1 MKRRWCAL
9 GAACLLFFDLP
20 AGKAAPPARVMPR
33 VPSPAPSRHPALP
46 RRLRASELFGPGV
59 RRSAQT
65 YLRLKLL
72 ELREA
77 DLDRARLVI
86 ECKLGAD
93 ALLGTPPP
101 LPKDA
106 AERNKP

>member
-1 MKRRWCAL
+1 MKIRWCAL
-9 GAACLLFFDLP
+9 GAACLVYFAP
-20 AGKAAPPARVMPR
+20 VAGKAAPHAAA
-33 VPSPAPSRHPALP
+33 SPKPHPIRP
-46 RRLRASELFGPGV
+46 SELFAPGV
-59 RRSAQT
+59 RRAAQT

-86 ECKLGAD
+86 ERKLGVD

-101 LPKDA
+101 HHKDA

>member
-1 MKRRWCAL
+1 MKMRWCAL

-20 AGKAAPPARVMPR
+20 AGKAAPR
-33 VPSPAPSRHPALP
+33 VPRASIPSPQAH
-46 RRLRASELFGPGV
+46 RLRPSELFGPGV

-77 DLDRARLVI
+77 DLERARLVI
-86 ECKLGAD
+86 ERKLGVD

-101 LPKDA
+101 LHKDA
-106 AERNKP
+106 AGRNKP

>member
-1 MKRRWCAL
+1 VQRV
-9 GAACLLFFDLP
+9 
-20 AGKAAPPARVMPR
+20 AAPASPR
-33 VPSPAPSRHPALP
+33 PH
-46 RRLRASELFGPGV
+46 RLRPSDLYGPGV

-77 DLDRARLVI
+77 DLERARLVI
-86 ECKLGAD
+86 ERKLGVD

-101 LPKDA
+101 RLKDA
-106 AERNKP
+106 GSRNKP

>member
-1 MKRRWCAL
+1 MKKQYQRWCAL
-9 GAACLLFFDLP
+9 GAACLVLFAPP
-20 AGKAAPPARVMPR
+20 AGKAAPHPVAS
-33 VPSPAPSRHPALP
+33 PSAHRIRPSEVFA
-46 RRLRASELFGPGV
+46 PGV

-86 ECKLGAD
+86 EGKLGVD

-101 LPKDA
+101 RHKDA

>member
-9 GAACLLFFDLP
+9 GAACLLFFGLP
-20 AGKAAPPARVMPR
+20 AAKAVPR
-33 VPSPAPSRHPALP
+33 ATPAPRPHRLPPSALYGPA
-46 RRLRASELFGPGV
+46 V

-86 ECKLGAD
+86 EGRLGIG
-93 ALLGTPPP
+93 ALLQTPPP
-101 LPKDA
+101 LLKDA

>member
-20 AGKAAPPARVMPR
+20 AAKAAPRAI
-33 VPSPAPSRHPALP
+33 PSPKPL
-46 RRLRASELFGPGV
+46 RLRASDLYGPGL

-86 ECKLGAD
+86 ERKLGID
-93 ALLGTPPP
+93 ALLGTPAP
-101 LPKDA
+101 LHKDA
-106 AERNKP
+106 GSETNRRQGCY

>member
-1 MKRRWCAL
+1 MKLHWCAL
-9 GAACLLFFDLP
+9 FAACLVFFGLP
-20 AGKAAPPARVMPR
+20 AGKAAPPGPG
-33 VPSPAPSRHPALP
+33 PSPAAVHAPKPHRRPSDLYGPA
-46 RRLRASELFGPGV
+46 V

-86 ECKLGAD
+86 ERKLGID
-93 ALLGTPPP
+93 ALLGTP
-101 LPKDA
+101 LPFRKDA
-106 AERNKP
+106 GGRNKP

>member
-1 MKRRWCAL
+1 
-9 GAACLLFFDLP
+9 
-20 AGKAAPPARVMPR
+20 
-33 VPSPAPSRHPALP
+33 
-46 RRLRASELFGPGV
+46 V

-77 DLDRARLVI
+77 DLERARLVI
-86 ECKLGAD
+86 EGKLGID
-93 ALLGTPPP
+93 ALLETPPP

-106 AERNKP
+106 VKRNKP

>member
-1 MKRRWCAL
+1 MRKRWCAL
-9 GAACLLFFDLP
+9 GAACLVFFDP
-20 AGKAAPPARVMPR
+20 GAGKAAPHPNFSPR
-33 VPSPAPSRHPALP
+33 PHPPRPSALY
-46 RRLRASELFGPGV
+46 GPGV

-86 ECKLGAD
+86 EGKLGID
-93 ALLGTPPP
+93 ALLETPPP

-106 AERNKP
+106 AKRNKP